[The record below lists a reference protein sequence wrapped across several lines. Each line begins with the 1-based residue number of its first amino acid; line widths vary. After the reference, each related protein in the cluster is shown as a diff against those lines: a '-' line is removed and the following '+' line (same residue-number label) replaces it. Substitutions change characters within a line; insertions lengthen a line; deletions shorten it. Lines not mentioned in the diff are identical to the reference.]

1 MPFAR
6 TAALRGELERA
17 LPRRPFAVRFWDGT
31 TVQATEQPA
40 PTFTVRSPQALAH
53 LLRAPGELGLGR
65 AYALG
70 LIETDDIDAALRLVD
85 SFEPPP
91 LRPWAIGRLVVGLI
105 RAIGVTPPPRRP
117 ASELRLRGERHTLAR
132 DRLAIRHHYD
142 VGNDFFKQFLDD
154 TMTYSCAYWQTGAE
168 TLDEAQAA
176 KRELV

>member
-40 PTFTVRSPQALAH
+40 PTFTIRSPQALAH

-70 LIETDDIDAALRLVD
+70 LIETDDIDAALLLVWTASSRRRCD
-85 SFEPPP
+85 
-91 LRPWAIGRLVVGLI
+91 RGLS
-105 RAIGVTPPPRRP
+105 AG
-117 ASELRLRGERHTLAR
+117 SSSG
-132 DRLAIRHHYD
+132 
-142 VGNDFFKQFLDD
+142 
-154 TMTYSCAYWQTGAE
+154 
-168 TLDEAQAA
+168 
-176 KRELV
+176 